1 MLDPLVEAKLEGL
14 GHRLQIKF
22 DRQLKELQASIQQQ
36 QGEGR
41 QQQQQ
46 QQQQAV
52 TAAAAVA
59 VRSTASAEATAATVE
74 TAAEAVAARLAAVE
88 EQLQFQ
94 ATSALEF
101 SLLQRQVESSLW
113 DFLDPLVEQV
123 QRQQQKSKQQQQ
135 QLQQQQ
141 LQQQQ
146 LQEHVRWLEWQGQVA
161 EEQPRQTADKLQ
173 RKKWAEQI
181 ESGCAQIQSD
191 YLDNSIS
198 RLSSEIHRLKQSDA
212 LSPPFELAMRHVFED
227 VGRLKATFASRGTIL
242 AVPPDNTLLAQYGV

>member
-1 MLDPLVEAKLEGL
+1 MELRAPVCSRVASGSTCLVPDALQMSESQLCGFHDSTSGCRRSQCKFAPVGHAPAMDRPDVLDPLVEAKLEGL

-22 DRQLKELQASIQQQ
+22 DRQLKELQVSIQQQ
-36 QGEGR
+36 QDEGR
-41 QQQQQ
+41 QQQE

-59 VRSTASAEATAATVE
+59 VRSAASAEATAATVE

-101 SLLQRQVESSLW
+101 SLLQQQVESSLW

-123 QRQQQKSKQQQQ
+123 QRQHVQQKSKQ
-135 QLQQQQ
+135 LQQQ

-161 EEQPRQTADKLQ
+161 EEQPRQTADKLR
-173 RKKWAEQI
+173 RKKWAGQI
-181 ESGCAQIQSD
+181 
-191 YLDNSIS
+191 
-198 RLSSEIHRLKQSDA
+198 
-212 LSPPFELAMRHVFED
+212 
-227 VGRLKATFASRGTIL
+227 
-242 AVPPDNTLLAQYGV
+242 